1 VLPALSGVMLWIG
14 RQSPARMWAA
24 EQITRGRLFAP
35 SVPASIVDGVSAGA
49 LMAGLTVLAD
59 WAALAVPGFEPSI
72 SRELNI
78 VDAGIGSIIGNTLS
92 ASIFLALAV
101 AFATEAFDRFKVPQV
116 VSTIV
121 ISIAAGFTSASDQE
135 TLLPALALSAGYA
148 LAAAILCV
156 MYRRRGFLAAFLASF
171 VAFLLPEAL
180 AARSL
185 HDPELL
191 RTTNTL
197 FTLIVVIAAAGAW
210 GVGRGLLQKPAASQ
224 RGATAIQP

>member
-1 VLPALSGVMLWIG
+1 
-14 RQSPARMWAA
+14 
-24 EQITRGRLFAP
+24 
-35 SVPASIVDGVSAGA
+35 
-49 LMAGLTVLAD
+49 
-59 WAALAVPGFEPSI
+59 VPGFEPSI

-78 VDAGIGSIIGNTLS
+78 VDAGIGSVIGNTLS
-92 ASIFLALAV
+92 AAIFLALAI
-101 AFATEAFDRFKVPQV
+101 AFAIEVFDRFKVPSM

-121 ISIAAGFTSASDQE
+121 VSMAAGFTSASDQE

-156 MYRRRGFLAAFLASF
+156 IYRGRGFLAAFLASF

-185 HDPELL
+185 DDPELL

-197 FTLIVVIAAAGAW
+197 FTLVVVIAAAGAW
-210 GVGRGLLQKPAASQ
+210 GVGRRLLKKAPALEPIARRS
-224 RGATAIQP
+224 